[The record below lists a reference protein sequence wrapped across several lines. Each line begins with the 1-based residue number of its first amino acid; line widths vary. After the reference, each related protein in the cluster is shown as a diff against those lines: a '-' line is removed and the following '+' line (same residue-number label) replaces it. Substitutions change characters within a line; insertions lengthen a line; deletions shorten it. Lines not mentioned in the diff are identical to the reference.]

1 MLYINVFKGGERM
14 NKKILIF
21 GVLAALMLVTISFA
35 TAVTT
40 NTQTTQ
46 KESPLYNV
54 RTKLAIGERIQ
65 NLKTKFIGERLFFLP
80 FQWLKNREY
89 RTLLV
94 TEAGDKCTF
103 HGYLTCWPM
112 CSK

>member
-1 MLYINVFKGGERM
+1 M

-21 GVLAALMLVTISFA
+21 GALAALMLVTITYAS
-35 TAVTT
+35 AVTT
-40 NTQTTQ
+40 TTQTTR
-46 KESPLYNV
+46 KESPLFKI
-54 RTKLAIGERIQ
+54 RTRLAIGDKIQ
-65 NLKTKFIGERLFFLP
+65 NLKTKFFGERIFFLP

-89 RTLLV
+89 KIFLV

-112 CSK
+112 CPK